1 MSSLTKIPTSEE
13 IFKLIDMYFN
23 EKFILYN
30 FQWNAFNQFIND
42 TIRNDIMN
50 VEHIIHEDQYAG
62 KIYRYK
68 IIIENVSIKPPVDD
82 NSNDEEIIFPED
94 CRTRFL
100 SYTSKL
106 FGDVSQIQE
115 IIDCETPGT
124 LNDEEKKGDTVGAS
138 VSTLKASLSDET
150 KTDTEGNTES
160 KEFKSGYQRIVIAKE
175 NRVPIA
181 KIPIMVRSEYCS
193 TNLKKDRPNTECRF
207 DPGCYFIIKGSEKV
221 VIGLERICEN
231 KMLCFP
237 KKDPNFTDGLMYAC
251 QVNSRN
257 MNHETNDGMSTNI
270 QIVSVRM
277 KRDNSVIL
285 NMTQFI
291 EIPIFIMF
299 RALGI
304 VADYDIINYIVS
316 DQNDTDLLNILKI
329 SLNKSLSENIKDSEG
344 NVKEIKTQDDACQ
357 YLMSKL
363 KNKRYSSTSI
373 EINAHQRRKH
383 LELILTRDFLPH
395 MGITPDKIT
404 HKAYYLGKMVN
415 KLLNTFMKKIEI
427 DDRDSFVNKRVDLPG
442 VLIGQ
447 LFRQYFKKMLNDCGK
462 YFKNKN
468 KRNHTNPI
476 DIIKVIKFTT
486 IEQGLT
492 SALLTGTWGSS
503 KRKGVAQ
510 MLQRLTY
517 KQFIS
522 YFRRIMPP
530 PVDASNSKVT
540 SMRHVNN
547 VQYGF
552 VDPIETPDGHKV
564 GLHKHLSLMCS
575 VTMTADI
582 TQINNIRNILL
593 TLKNKQGKQYVRPIT
608 DVPLNII
615 NKRIHVNMNGE
626 WIGVVISQEDPF
638 VFVEELKAKRMT
650 GEINVQTS
658 INFNIR
664 TRSIDLYTD
673 GGRLIRPLLKVKNNE
688 LQLTREMLNNI
699 DTSYLNKNKI
709 TRWIDFIQKYPNII
723 EYVDVEE
730 SENLMIAMYPS
741 EVEESKQKMLKSEI
755 PSEGGRGNP
764 TNRYDKVYVKY
775 THCEFHPIMFMGV
788 ISSNIP
794 FSEHNQAPR
803 NYFNF
808 AQTRQ
813 GMGIYAS
820 NHRHRTD
827 LSYLLYHPMR
837 PLVITKTAK
846 YTHELDIP
854 AGENMIVAIACYTGL
869 RFSPCHNTSY
879 GKSTLW

>member
-1 MSSLTKIPTSEE
+1 MTTQTKTPASEE
-13 IFKLIDMYFN
+13 IFKLLDLYFN

-42 TIRNDIMN
+42 TIRNDITNM
-50 VEHIIHEDQYAG
+50 EHIIHEDQLGG

-68 IIIENVSIKPPVDD
+68 IIFENVAIKPPVDD
-82 NSNDEEIIFPED
+82 NTNDEEVIFPED

-100 SYTSKL
+100 SYSSKL
-106 FGDVSQIQE
+106 IADVSQVQE
-115 IIDCETPGT
+115 TIDCESNAEPIIT
-124 LNDEEKKGDTVGAS
+124 
-138 VSTLKASLSDET
+138 
-150 KTDTEGNTES
+150 
-160 KEFKSGYQRIVIAKE
+160 VIAKE
-175 NRVPIA
+175 TKVPIA

-231 KMLCFP
+231 KMLCFT
-237 KKDPNFTDGLMYAC
+237 KKDLNYQDGLVYQC

-257 MNHETNDGMSTNI
+257 MNHESYDVSASNT

-277 KRDNSVIL
+277 KKDNSVIL
-285 NMTQFI
+285 NMTQFSD
-291 EIPIFIMF
+291 IPIFIIF
-299 RALGI
+299 RALGVI
-304 VADYDIINYIVS
+304 TDDDIIRHIVPDS
-316 DQNDTDLLNILKI
+316 KDIDMLNILKI
-329 SLNKSLSENIKDSEG
+329 SMNKALSENVKDAQGNYIEIKDVETAY
-344 NVKEIKTQDDACQ
+344 N

-363 KNKRYSSTSI
+363 KNKRYSSTNI
-373 EINAHQRRKH
+373 ETNHKQRQKH

-395 MGITPDKIT
+395 MGVTEGHSE
-404 HKAYYLGKMVN
+404 HKARYLGKMIN
-415 KLLNTFMKKIEI
+415 KLLNTYLGRQPI
-427 DDRDSFVNKRVDLPG
+427 DDRDSFINKRIDLPG
-442 VLIGQ
+442 VLMSQ

-462 YFKNKN
+462 YFKKKN
-468 KRNHTNPI
+468 NGNHINPI
-476 DIIKVIKFTT
+476 DVIKFIKFTT

-530 PVDASNSKVT
+530 PVDASNNKVT

-552 VDPIETPDGHKV
+552 VDLVETPEGHKV

-575 VTMTADI
+575 VTMNMDHTNV
-582 TQINNIRNILL
+582 NNIRQILHSL
-593 TLKNKQGKQYVRPIT
+593 VPNGETRPYVT
-608 DVPLNII
+608 ELVSVPLDKLHKSVHI
-615 NKRIHVNMNGE
+615 NLNGE
-626 WIGVVISQEDPF
+626 WLGITTKPF
-638 VFVEELKAKRMT
+638 ELVQELKTKRRN
-650 GEINVQTS
+650 GEINVQAS

-664 TRSIDLYTD
+664 NRSIDIYTD
-673 GGRLIRPLLKVKNNE
+673 GGRLIRPLLRVENNN
-688 LQLTREMLNNI
+688 LNLTRPMLESI
-699 DTSYLNKNKI
+699 DPSYIDKTRVTSWAN
-709 TRWIDFIQKYPNII
+709 FIQKYPDVI

-741 EVEESKQKMLKSEI
+741 EVEEAKHRMGKSEI

-764 TNRYDKVYVKY
+764 INRYDKVYVKY
-775 THCEFHPIMFMGV
+775 THCEFHPMMFMGI

-820 NHRHRTD
+820 NHRYRVD

-837 PLVITKTAK
+837 PLVITRAAK

-854 AGENMIVAIACYTGL
+854 AGENMMVAIASYTGL
-869 RFSPCHNTSY
+869 RFSPCHDTNH
-879 GKSTLW
+879 GKSMLW